1 MLPKYHFYIGIGTSI
16 IVYFISGF
24 SNALLFFF
32 ASVFIDTDHYI
43 AFVFKEKNW
52 SLRKSY
58 YYWKDEHYPYDELMI
73 FHTIE
78 VWILLLI
85 VGLLITPVLFLL
97 AGMLY
102 HELFD
107 IYDMNQR
114 KLYDARAISL
124 FAWSIRNLK

>member
-1 MLPKYHFYIGIGTSI
+1 MLPKYHVYFGLLASI
-16 IVYFISGF
+16 AVYFISG
-24 SNALLFFF
+24 SINALIFFF
-32 ASVFIDTDHYI
+32 ASVFIDTDHYM

-52 SLRKSY
+52 SLKKSY
-58 YYWKDEHYPYDELMI
+58 YYWKDEHYPYDELMV

-78 VWILLLI
+78 IWFLLLI
-85 VGLLITPVLFLL
+85 IGLTIKPVLFLL

-107 IYDMNQR
+107 IYDMNKR

-124 FAWSIRNLK
+124 FAWSVRNIS

>member
-1 MLPKYHFYIGIGTSI
+1 MLPKYH
-16 IVYFISGF
+16 VYFGLIASIMVFFLSGIQNSLIF
-24 SNALLFFF
+24 LFG
-32 ASVFIDTDHYI
+32 SIFIDADHYI
-43 AFVFKEKNW
+43 AYIFKKRDL
-52 SLRKSY
+52 SLKKSY

-78 VWILLLI
+78 IWFLLLI
-85 VGLLITPVLFLL
+85 IGLTIKPVLFLL

-107 IYDMNQR
+107 IYDMNKR

-124 FAWSIRNLK
+124 FAWSIRNIS